1 MRKSANKIDVLC
13 PKNVN
18 RKKKIKK
25 LFGYVQ
31 FLYTCVSCIMY
42 IIYKSPV
49 ISLYIGTLYIIYTSK
64 IEPSVHNPKS
74 KGEVSKQASKSNP
87 IL

>member
-1 MRKSANKIDVLC
+1 MSSVQKMSTD
-13 PKNVN
+13 
-18 RKKKIKK
+18 KKKIKK

-49 ISLYIGTLYIIYTSK
+49 ISLYIGTLYTSK

-87 IL
+87 TL